1 MIVVVG
7 ARLFVTDPTTEVQQ
21 WCNENL
27 VIPNPEYAKKKRM
40 GFWTGN
46 IPRELVMYEVMG
58 DEWVIPYGCLRELMP
73 LFQSAQSI
81 TTEFVD
87 HGPPVFSAD
96 VPLYDYQQVAVEA
109 MISAHYGI
117 LRSPAGSGKTQMGI
131 ALAGKLGVRTL
142 WLTHT
147 IDLLNQSRDRAAQYV
162 GAGSLG
168 IITSGK
174 VFLGKSITFATVQTM
189 CRLDLTRYANYWDCI
204 IVDEC
209 HRVAGTP
216 TAVTQFAKVLNAL
229 CARHKYGLSA
239 TVHRADGLIRTTY
252 ALLGQ
257 IAYTVPDE
265 AVTSKTMQ
273 VSVYPFSTGIGLSA
287 ECLNSDGTL
296 NYNGMIQYL
305 TECED
310 RNQIILSHLVGNE
323 NHFNLILSTRIEH
336 LEILMRMLPPEL
348 QAQSV
353 MITGKMTTKAGKAQ
367 RQQAIEDMRAGRKRY
382 LFATYSLAKEGLD
395 IPRLDRLYL
404 TVPQKDYAVIVQ
416 SVGRIARTFEGKGT
430 PLAYDYV
437 DTIRGLQKAY
447 KQRLRSY
454 KSAGCKIL

>member
-1 MIVVVG
+1 M
-7 ARLFVTDPTTEVQQ
+7 VTDPTPEVER

-46 IPRELVMYEVMG
+46 IPRELVMYEIMG
-58 DEWVIPYGCLRELMP
+58 DKWVIPYGCLRELMP

-87 HGPPVFSAD
+87 HGPPVFSAN
-96 VPLYDYQQVAVEA
+96 VPLYDYQQAAVEA

-189 CRLDLTRYANYWDCI
+189 CRLDLTQYANYWDCI

-323 NHFNLILSTRIEH
+323 DHFNLILSTRIEH

-367 RQQAIEDMRAGRKRY
+367 RQQAIEDMRV
-382 LFATYSLAKEGLD
+382 S
-395 IPRLDRLYL
+395 
-404 TVPQKDYAVIVQ
+404 
-416 SVGRIARTFEGKGT
+416 
-430 PLAYDYV
+430 
-437 DTIRGLQKAY
+437 
-447 KQRLRSY
+447 
-454 KSAGCKIL
+454 

>member
-1 MIVVVG
+1 M
-7 ARLFVTDPTTEVQQ
+7 VTKPTAAVRQ
-21 WCNENL
+21 WCKDNL
-27 VIPNPEYAKKKRM
+27 VILNPEYAKKKRL
-40 GFWTGN
+40 GFWVGN
-46 IPRELVMYEVMG
+46 IPQELVMYEVWA
-58 DEWVIPYGCLRELMP
+58 DTLVIPYGCLRELMP
-73 LFQSAQSI
+73 LLQDAESI
-81 TTEFVD
+81 TTSFTD
-87 HGPPVFSAD
+87 SSFSLPDFYAE
-96 VPLYDYQQVAVEA
+96 VPLYDYQETAVRA
-109 MISAHYGI
+109 MLAAHYGI

-131 ALAGKLGVRTL
+131 ALAGRLGVRTL

-147 IDLLNQSRDRAAQYV
+147 IDLLNQSRDRAAQYINP
-162 GAGSLG
+162 SLLG
-168 IITSGK
+168 TITAGK
-174 VFLGKSITFATVQTM
+174 VNLGKAITFATVQTL
-189 CRLDLTRYANYWDCI
+189 CRLDLTQYTNLWDCI

-239 TVHRADGLIRTTY
+239 TVHRADGLIRSTY

-265 AVTSKTMQ
+265 AVQSKTMQ
-273 VSVYPFSTGIGLSA
+273 VSVYPFGTGIGLSN

-310 RNQIILSHLVGNE
+310 RNQIILSHLVGNDD
-323 NHFNLILSTRIEH
+323 HYNLILSTRIEH
-336 LEILMRMLPPEL
+336 LETLMQMLPPEL

-437 DTIRGLQKAY
+437 DSIRGLQKAY

>member
-1 MIVVVG
+1 M
-7 ARLFVTDPTTEVQQ
+7 TDPTTEVQQ

-58 DEWVIPYGCLRELMP
+58 DEWIIPYGCLRELMP

-168 IITSGK
+168 VITSGK
-174 VFLGKSITFATVQTM
+174 VFLGKTITFATVQTM

-265 AVTSKTMQ
+265 AVTAKTMQ

-310 RNQIILSHLVGNE
+310 RNQIILSHIAKGVFIPVSNMPK
-323 NHFNLILSTRIEH
+323 
-336 LEILMRMLPPEL
+336 LEPKI
-348 QAQSV
+348 A
-353 MITGKMTTKAGKAQ
+353 
-367 RQQAIEDMRAGRKRY
+367 
-382 LFATYSLAKEGLD
+382 
-395 IPRLDRLYL
+395 
-404 TVPQKDYAVIVQ
+404 PQKGA
-416 SVGRIARTFEGKGT
+416 
-430 PLAYDYV
+430 
-437 DTIRGLQKAY
+437 
-447 KQRLRSY
+447 
-454 KSAGCKIL
+454 

>member
-1 MIVVVG
+1 M
-7 ARLFVTDPTTEVQQ
+7 TDPTTEVQQ

-46 IPRELVMYEVMG
+46 IPRELVMYEIMG

-109 MISAHYGI
+109 MISEHYGI

-168 IITSGK
+168 VITSGK
-174 VFLGKSITFATVQTM
+174 VFLGKTITFATVQTM

-265 AVTSKTMQ
+265 AVTAKTMQ
-273 VSVYPFSTGIGLSA
+273 VSVYPFNTGIGLSA

-310 RNQIILSHLVGNE
+310 RNQIILSHLVGNKD
-323 NHFNLILSTRIEH
+323 HFNLILSTRIDH
-336 LEILMRMLPPEL
+336 LETLMRMLPPEL

-353 MITGKMTTKAGKAQ
+353 MITGKMTTKAGKTQ
-367 RQQAIEDMRAGRKRY
+367 RQQAIEDMRVGRKRY